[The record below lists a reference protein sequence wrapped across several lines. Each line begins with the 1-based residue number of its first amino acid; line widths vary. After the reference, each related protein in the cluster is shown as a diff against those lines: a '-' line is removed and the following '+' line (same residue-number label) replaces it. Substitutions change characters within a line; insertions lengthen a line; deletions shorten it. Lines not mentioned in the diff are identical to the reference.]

1 VLAGADTGMILDK
14 AAAVLKK
21 DLLTSIRY
29 RNGLIFNILAP
40 AGQLVMFYYLAQS
53 VGPQFRPD
61 GMPYFIFLLVGTGF
75 YTFLLTGM
83 HSFYRSIQESQQ
95 GGTLEV
101 LMTTATPAPV
111 LLGLSVISVFASG
124 LVQLLLYIA
133 GGWLIFRP
141 ALSVSPAGCLAV
153 FLLSSFIAV
162 AIGMIAAGL
171 QVSIHKGSAALWLL
185 GSTAWVISGTLFPIA
200 SLPGPIKFVA
210 GLLPLTHSLTAM
222 RLAVISGR
230 DGALMQEIELLALF
244 CLLLVPASA
253 CFFSWTMRR
262 ARQFGTLSYY

>member
-1 VLAGADTGMILDK
+1 MILDK

-29 RNGLIFNILAP
+29 RNGLVINFVAP
-40 AGQLVMFYYLAQS
+40 AGQLIMFYYLARS

-61 GMPYFIFLLVGTGF
+61 GMPYFLFLLVGTGF

-124 LVQLLLYIA
+124 FVQLVLYLA

-141 ALSVSPAGCLAV
+141 VLSVNFAGGLAV
-153 FLLSSFIAV
+153 FLLSSAIAV
-162 AIGMIAAGL
+162 SIGMIAAGL
-171 QVSIHKGSAALWLL
+171 QVSIHKGSAVLWLL
-185 GSTAWVISGTLFPIA
+185 GSTAWVVSGTLFPVA
-200 SLPGPIKFVA
+200 SLPAPIRLLA
-210 GLLPLTHSLTAM
+210 ALLPLTHSVTAM
-222 RLAVISGR
+222 RLAVTAGAS
-230 DGALMQEIELLALF
+230 GALIKEIQALALF
-244 CLLLVPASA
+244 CLLLVPASIY
-253 CFFSWTMRR
+253 FFAWTMRR